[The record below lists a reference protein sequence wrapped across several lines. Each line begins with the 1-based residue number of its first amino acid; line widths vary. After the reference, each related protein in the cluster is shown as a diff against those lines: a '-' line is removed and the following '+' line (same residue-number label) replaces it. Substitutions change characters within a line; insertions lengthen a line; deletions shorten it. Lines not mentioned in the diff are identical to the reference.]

1 MAESGEGERHRVRDR
16 VTDRRR
22 EVHVGGGGRR
32 RRGEGGRGG
41 QVPLVF
47 CTLPLKT

>member
-1 MAESGEGERHRVRDR
+1 MAESGEGEKHRVRDR

-22 EVHVGGGGRR
+22 EVHVGGGGR
-32 RRGEGGRGG
+32 GEGG
-41 QVPLVF
+41 QMPLVF